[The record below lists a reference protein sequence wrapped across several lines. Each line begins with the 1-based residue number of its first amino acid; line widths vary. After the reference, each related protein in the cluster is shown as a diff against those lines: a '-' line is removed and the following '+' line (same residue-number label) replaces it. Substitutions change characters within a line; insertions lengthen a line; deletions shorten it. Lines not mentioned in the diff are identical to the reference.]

1 MEETKKCKCC
11 GRELPLSEFNRSG
24 GGFLNT
30 CKECVAIKKK
40 EGREKKRQERDF
52 EQEIANAK
60 KMRLSDFTPMDLMEE
75 LARRGI
81 EGTMRIP
88 ETIYKEVNLK
98 TFLYT
103 GKQ

>member
-11 GRELPLSEFNRSG
+11 GRELPLSEFTKGKFGVFS
-24 GGFLNT
+24 T
-30 CKECVAIKKK
+30 CKECVN
-40 EGREKKRQERDF
+40 KKRVDTIDAKKHHRDL

-60 KMRLSDFTPMDLMEE
+60 KMRLADFTPRDLMEE

-88 ETIYKEVNLK
+88 ETTYKEVELR
-98 TFLYT
+98 TF
-103 GKQ
+103 KK